1 LGVFF
6 FDKNNSIKINGWNH
20 HVKDKT
26 KGQRKAKRCATH
38 KNQKKERALVLLVV
52 GIYFTHNP
60 FHVAYMQIMISN
72 SNRRPKIN
80 ISYQPIFLSIV
91 EAKHVE
97 KQ

>member
-1 LGVFF
+1 
-6 FDKNNSIKINGWNH
+6 
-20 HVKDKT
+20 VKDKT
-26 KGQRKAKRCATH
+26 KAKERPKDVQPIRT
-38 KNQKKERALVLLVV
+38 KKKERALVLLVV

-60 FHVAYMQIMISN
+60 FHVAYMQIMRSN